1 MITADTTETTA
12 EADAPATPRV
22 TAHADC
28 DHPKTKAARAA
39 CRRARKAEWIDVTD
53 RETVAKG
60 DTIRVHTAEDM
71 VEGVLLGWGAQRLIV
86 RADDE
91 RVTFKIADVL
101 RVQAANV

>member
-1 MITADTTETTA
+1 MTATDTHTT
-12 EADAPATPRV
+12 DAPAVEAPRV

-39 CRRARKAEWIDVTD
+39 CRRARKAEWVDAT
-53 RETVAKG
+53 RETVVKG
-60 DTIRVHTAEDM
+60 DTIRVHTADDM

-91 RVTFKIADVL
+91 RVTFKAADVL
-101 RVQAANV
+101 RVQAHND